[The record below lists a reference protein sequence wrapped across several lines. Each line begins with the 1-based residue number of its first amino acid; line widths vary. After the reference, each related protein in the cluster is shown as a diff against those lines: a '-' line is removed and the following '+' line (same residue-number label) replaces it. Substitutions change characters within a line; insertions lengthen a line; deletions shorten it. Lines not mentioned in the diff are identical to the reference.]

1 MRRLNNFTLRGGY
14 KVHRV
19 SRKGDILTSKQ
30 FPDLTL
36 DLSRVFNFPLDPAEE
51 ETETLKRPPGESRA

>member
-19 SRKGDILTSKQ
+19 SRTGDILTSKQ